1 MPFIRRRLSLLQP
14 INTSR
19 YDNMSAAIDT
29 ELFATIRNEL
39 FTCVVG
45 DVMDSMGYTHQFLPP
60 HIRPLAPEMRLVGR
74 AKTVQEADCTGR
86 KVHSEDS
93 DHAFGVMFEAL
104 DSLKENEV
112 YVCAGASPSYATWGE
127 LMSTAAINSGAVG
140 AVVEGYSRDTKGILE
155 LNFPTF
161 SIGCYGQDQ
170 GLRGR
175 VIDYDC
181 PIEFTNHV
189 QVQPGDIIFGDI
201 DGVVAIPKAIAAEV
215 IRLALEKVR
224 GENMVKKL
232 IQEGMP
238 TRQVWD
244 TYGIM

>member
-1 MPFIRRRLSLLQP
+1 M
-14 INTSR
+14 
-19 YDNMSAAIDT
+19 DT
-29 ELFATIRNEL
+29 AFFQTIREEL

-45 DVMDSMGYTHQFLPP
+45 DVMDSMGYTHQFLPQ
-60 HIRPLAPEMRLVGR
+60 HIRPLRSDMRIIGR

-86 KVHSEDS
+86 KVHSEDR

-104 DSLKENEV
+104 DSLKAGEV
-112 YVCAGASPSYATWGE
+112 YICAGASPNYATWGE
-127 LMSTAAINSGAVG
+127 LMSTAALNSGAAG
-140 AVVEGYSRDTKGILE
+140 AVVEGYSRDTNGILE

-161 SIGCYGQDQ
+161 SMGPYGQDQ

-181 PIEFTNHV
+181 PIEFTNRV
-189 QVQPGDIIFGDI
+189 QVYPGDLVFGDV
-201 DGVVAIPKAIAAEV
+201 DGVVIVPKQIEKEV
-215 IRLALEKVR
+215 IEKALEKVR

-232 IQEGMP
+232 IQGGMP

-244 TYGIM
+244 EYGIM